1 MVKVK
6 VDLTG
11 QQFGMLTVIKQAED
25 YISPKGVHF
34 PQWECECSCD
44 EHNHVIVLQNNL
56 KSKNGTKSCGCLS
69 HRTLLTVNGETHN
82 VTEWSRITGL
92 NAKTISGRM
101 QSGWDKEHIFDDV
114 GTWKPAAR
122 FNEHYFDV
130 IDDEHKAYW
139 LGFIWCDGYMAIRH
153 RNNRVSYEFKLSLSD
168 IDASHLIKFN
178 DDLNG
183 SYKVKYYNMGNSSFT
198 SEHQEARLLITNQ
211 HFGKNLVEKYGLI
224 PRRSDCTKILNNIS
238 EHLMKHFIRGVI
250 EADGSFCK
258 YRITEKGY
266 GVDKYRVSI
275 GTNEDIVRC
284 IEKHLMDNK
293 VINIAER
300 KLYQRHEGQD
310 GEYKSLEISGKT
322 QTLNILHYIY
332 DGASVYLDRKY
343 EKYLNII
350 GKQEVLTDDIQ
361 VI

>member
-1 MVKVK
+1 MTVEKIKGKV
-6 VDLTG
+6 
-11 QQFGMLTVIKQAED
+11 
-25 YISPKGVHF
+25 YITINGITKNQTEWAREYKLSPKTIEGRLRAK
-34 PQWECECSCD
+34 WSE
-44 EHNHVIVLQNNL
+44 EHLFDPP
-56 KSKNGTKSCGCLS
+56 
-69 HRTLLTVNGETHN
+69 
-82 VTEWSRITGL
+82 GL
-92 NAKTISGRM
+92 
-101 QSGWDKEHIFDDV
+101 
-114 GTWKPAAR
+114 WKPTPC
-122 FNEHYFDV
+122 FNEHFFDT
-130 IDDEHKAYW
+130 IDNEQKAYW

-198 SEHQEARLLITNQ
+198 SEHQEVRLLITNQ
-211 HFGKNLVEKYGLI
+211 HFGKTLVEKYGLI
-224 PRRSDCTKILNNIS
+224 PRRSDCAKILNNIP

-258 YRITEKGY
+258 YKITEKGY
-266 GVDKYRVSI
+266 SVDKYRVSI

-284 IEKHLMDNK
+284 IEKHLMDND

-322 QTLNILHYIY
+322 QTLSILHYIY